1 MRVPPV
7 MGPLRVRGVGV
18 VTGEHRRAFCWRR
31 GDTSSGETST
41 SAEAG
46 FVFKDDQPRRDMDPG
61 RPHGRRWHVGR
72 HRIRGTTAGGQRAR
86 NRSPTARTRCTPAPT
101 PACSGHPTPGRRGSL
116 SAKAC
121 RTHRL
126 SASRSSRSGG
136 CCEPRLGPSSTTVA
150 SNVRSVRATRRFAR
164 FRELAGCGARGGVDG
179 WTAGDCDQILYRYG
193 AGMNPSYYTSCAPG
207 YYTSEGATPDK
218 TTARSL
224 GMASL
229 PEWAD
234 ELAKWRNDAGRP
246 ELHSSV

>member
-7 MGPLRVRGVGV
+7 MGPLRVPGVGV
-18 VTGEHRRAFCWRR
+18 VTGEHRRAYCWRR
-31 GDTSSGETST
+31 GTVIRRNVNIGRGRVRVQGRPT
-41 SAEAG
+41 SARHGSRSATWSSLACWPASHPG
-46 FVFKDDQPRRDMDPG
+46 DD
-61 RPHGRRWHVGR
+61 RWGS
-72 HRIRGTTAGGQRAR
+72 T
-86 NRSPTARTRCTPAPT
+86 RSKSIHTARTRCTPAPT

-224 GMASL
+224 GRASL
-229 PEWAD
+229 LEWAD
-234 ELAKWRNDAGRP
+234 VLAKWRNGAGRP